1 MMKFQ
6 LSRAGRSVLLFFFT
20 VFFDLVLFGQ
30 GDSSIMTGNKVVTLK
45 EVVIRNNLDAA
56 AFIDRVKEDTSF
68 YKAFKNLRILTYT
81 SLNDIQ
87 VLDRKNGIR
96 ASLKSRTRQHRRQ
109 GCRWIEV
116 LEEKATG
123 DFYDPQHQYNYYTA
137 DLYASLFLLRDT
149 VCGETNIV
157 KRKDFNTKGKSR
169 MEKHKEQ
176 LKMLFFDPGKK
187 IPGLPFMGNKVALFE
202 EDVSDLYDF
211 EIDMDL
217 FKGEMCYLFRMT
229 PRPDLSSSERN
240 RIVIKEMTTW
250 FRTSNWQIV
259 ARNYNLSYKTL
270 LYDFDVLM
278 EVELTRLGE
287 WIVPQLL
294 RYNGSWDVP
303 FKKREKAVFTA
314 TLFDFEK

>member
-6 LSRAGRSVLLFFFT
+6 LSRSGRSVLLFFFS
-20 VFFDLVLFGQ
+20 FLSGLVLYGQ
-30 GDSSIMTGNKVVTLK
+30 GDTSIMTGNKVVTLK
-45 EVVIRNNLDAA
+45 EVVVRNNLDAA
-56 AFIDRVKEDTSF
+56 AFILRVKEDTSF

-81 SLNDIQ
+81 SLNDIR
-87 VLDRKNGIR
+87 VLDKKNGIR
-96 ASLKSRTRQHRRQ
+96 ASLNSRTRQHRRR

-116 LEEKATG
+116 LEESVTG

-137 DLYASLFLLRDT
+137 DLYASLFLPRDT

-157 KRKDFNTKGKSR
+157 NRKKFNTKGKSR

-187 IPGLPFMGNKVALFE
+187 IPGLPFMGNKVALFD

-250 FRTSNWQIV
+250 FLTSNWQIV

-270 LYDFDVLM
+270 FYDFDVLM
-278 EVELTRLGE
+278 EVEMMRLGE

-294 RYNGSWDVP
+294 RYNGRWDVP
-303 FKKREKAVFTA
+303 FKKREKAIFTA